1 MNYHKIRKLQ
11 KEYGVDV
18 MQRLIDDG
26 SVWHMEG
33 SIGRNASDMLKS
45 GECMLPKKQYNDFYG
60 NVIPSRDDVK
70 PGTAGSYQ
78 NACKYW
84 DSIHDYDAM
93 YV

>member
-1 MNYHKIRKLQ
+1 MHYRKITKLQ
-11 KEYGVDV
+11 EDYGVAG
-18 MQRLIDDG
+18 MQRLINDG

-33 SIGRNASDMLKS
+33 SYGREAMRLLES
-45 GECMLPKKQYNDFYG
+45 GQCMLPKKQYKDFYG
-60 NVIPSRDDVK
+60 NVIPSRDNVK
-70 PGTAGSYQ
+70 PGTTGSYQ

>member
-1 MNYHKIRKLQ
+1 MHYRKISKLQ
-11 KEYGVDV
+11 EDYGVAG
-18 MQRLIDDG
+18 MQRLINDG

-33 SIGRNASDMLKS
+33 SYGREAMRLLES
-45 GECMLPKKQYNDFYG
+45 GQCMLPKKQYKDFYG
-60 NVIPSRDDVK
+60 NVIPSRDNIK
-70 PGTAGSYQ
+70 PGTTGSYQ

>member
-1 MNYHKIRKLQ
+1 MHYRKITKLQ
-11 KEYGVDV
+11 EDYGVAG
-18 MQRLIDDG
+18 MQRLINDG

-33 SIGRNASDMLKS
+33 SYGREAMRLLES
-45 GECMLPKKQYNDFYG
+45 GQCMLPKKQYKDFYG
-60 NVIPSRDDVK
+60 NVIPSRDNIK
-70 PGTAGSYQ
+70 PGTTGSYQ

>member
-1 MNYHKIRKLQ
+1 MHYSKISKLQ
-11 KEYGVDV
+11 EEYGVDT
-18 MQRLIDDG
+18 MQRLINDG

-33 SIGRNASDMLKS
+33 SYGREAMRLLES
-45 GECMLPKKQYNDFYG
+45 GQCMLPKKQYKDFYG
-60 NVIPSRDDVK
+60 NVIPSRDNVK
-70 PGTAGSYQ
+70 PGTTGSYQ

>member
-1 MNYHKIRKLQ
+1 MHYRKISKLQ
-11 KEYGVDV
+11 EDYGVAG
-18 MQRLIDDG
+18 MQRLINDG

-33 SIGRNASDMLKS
+33 SYGREAMRLLES
-45 GECMLPKKQYNDFYG
+45 GQCMLPKKQYKDFYG
-60 NVIPSRDDVK
+60 NVIPSRDNVK
-70 PGTAGSYQ
+70 PGTTGSYQ